1 MNKGW
6 IEATGLPASVI
17 AGQTTRQFR
26 LDAAS
31 FQPSAAPYDGFN
43 LALHVGDNPAQVQQQ
58 RLHLLQALQPYG
70 ATRLEWLEQT
80 HSTIAYRVTDQLH
93 LQAVNADG
101 VLTSEAGIGCMIM
114 TADCLPI
121 VLSDAAGKEVACIHA
136 GWRGLLNGV
145 IENTVIAMQST
156 PVYAWLGAAISQPA
170 FEVGAE
176 VFELFTAHDAE
187 AAQAFIPGAVAGKY
201 MADIYQLAR
210 LRLKKLGV
218 TQVSGGEYC
227 TYAQEDLFY
236 SYRRNAKTGRMA
248 TFVMIQPPNTEAG
261 GCNASH

>member
-6 IEATGLPASVI
+6 IEATGLPEGVI

-26 LDAAS
+26 LPSPD

-58 RLHLLQALQPYG
+58 RLHVLQALQPLG
-70 ATRLEWLEQT
+70 AQRLEWLEQT
-80 HSTIAYRVTDQLH
+80 HSTIAHRVTDQLH

-136 GWRGLLNGV
+136 GWRGLLNGI
-145 IENTVIAMQST
+145 IENTANAMQSA

-176 VFELFTAHDAE
+176 VFDLFTAQDAE

-201 MADIYQLAR
+201 LADIYQLAR

-218 TQVSGGEYC
+218 SRVSGGEYC
-227 TYAQEDLFY
+227 TYARDDLFY

-248 TFVMIQPPNTEAG
+248 TFVMIQP
-261 GCNASH
+261 